1 MKHTHRFIKGSVA
14 AAAMVLSQGLAMAQ
28 IQDAASMLN
37 TVGTTL
43 KSLAA
48 PAMNVV
54 SIIVGL
60 VGLVQI
66 VPTFAKYAK
75 GEPTSAEAFIRHGGG
90 LLIAVVIIQIIKIV
104 MF

>member
-1 MKHTHRFIKGSVA
+1 MKHTHRFIKGPASAVA
-14 AAAMVLSQGLAMAQ
+14 LVLSQGLAMAQ
-28 IQDAASMLN
+28 TQDAASMLN
-37 TVGTTL
+37 TIATTL

-48 PAMNVV
+48 PAINVV

-90 LLIAVVIIQIIKIV
+90 LLIAVVIIQIIRIV
-104 MF
+104 LF